1 MTTSRYYY
9 NNEDMIDLY
18 LNDEIRVIAE
28 STEQEFYRI
37 IDELSNFHPCFS
49 VRNTPYIYI

>member
-1 MTTSRYYY
+1 
-9 NNEDMIDLY
+9 MIDLY

-28 STEQEFYRI
+28 STEQKFDRI

-49 VRNTPYIYI
+49 V